1 MLDFTGISRTYLER
15 VFAAEIRAEEHFEA
29 GQRKL
34 LGALLHAGA
43 RTRFGADHGFAA
55 FRSYE
60 EFAEK
65 MPVTDFAT
73 LRPYVM
79 EMVNGGRDILWP
91 GRTRS
96 FAQSS
101 GTSDGKSKYIPLTQR
116 SLQKGHYAGAAFSV
130 ASYLHYHRD
139 SHIFG
144 GKNFILGGSF
154 ANELQLPQG
163 VKVGDLSATLID
175 SINPIA
181 NLFRIPSKQ
190 IALME
195 RWEEKLPALVEASS
209 VADVRSLSGVPSWFL
224 TVLRGVLKR
233 TGASS
238 IHDVWPNLEVF
249 FHGGI
254 AFGPYRRQ
262 YEAITDRRRMR
273 YWENYNA
280 SEGFFGVQALPGKPD
295 MRLLM
300 NTDVFYEFIPAEDP
314 SAAPVPSWEVKKG
327 KIYALVIT
335 SGNGLWRYP
344 LGDTVLVTGT
354 APLTVTIAG
363 RTRSFIN
370 AFGEEVMVYNT
381 DAALDAACR
390 ATGAEVLDYT
400 VAPVYADGGER
411 GRHEWLIEFSRM
423 PADMDAFARVL
434 DSSLQNENSDYQ
446 AKRSGDIFLA
456 PLTVVTGASGV
467 FDRWLASTGK
477 LGGQRKVPRLCN
489 DRRIMDPLLRF
500 NNELAARSTDADTTH
515 KQTSL

>member
-1 MLDFTGISRTYLER
+1 M
-15 VFAAEIRAEEHFEA
+15 
-29 GQRKL
+29 
-34 LGALLHAGA
+34 
-43 RTRFGADHGFAA
+43 
-55 FRSYE
+55 
-60 EFAEK
+60 
-65 MPVTDFAT
+65 
-73 LRPYVM
+73 
-79 EMVNGGRDILWP
+79 
-91 GRTRS
+91 
-96 FAQSS
+96 
-101 GTSDGKSKYIPLTQR
+101 
-116 SLQKGHYAGAAFSV
+116 
-130 ASYLHYHRD
+130 
-139 SHIFG
+139 
-144 GKNFILGGSF
+144 
-154 ANELQLPQG
+154 
-163 VKVGDLSATLID
+163 
-175 SINPIA
+175 
-181 NLFRIPSKQ
+181 
-190 IALME
+190 
-195 RWEEKLPALVEASS
+195 EASS
-209 VADVRSLSGVPSWFL
+209 GADVRSLSGVPSWFL
-224 TVLRGVLKR
+224 TVLRGVLKH

-262 YEAITDRRRMR
+262 YEAITDRQRMR

-300 NTDVFYEFIPAEDP
+300 NTDVFYEFVPAEDP
-314 SAAPVPSWEVKKG
+314 SAAPIPSWEVKEG
-327 KIYALVIT
+327 GIYALLIT

-370 AFGEEVMVYNT
+370 AFGEEVMVYNA

-390 ATGAEVLDYT
+390 ATGAEVIDYT

-411 GRHEWLIEFSRM
+411 GHHEWLIEFSRR
-423 PADMDAFARVL
+423 PSDMDAFTRQL
-434 DSSLQNENSDYQ
+434 DSSLQGENSDYQ

-489 DRRIMDPLLRF
+489 DRRIMDQLLSL
-500 NNELAARSTDADTTH
+500 NDKLNASAASTDKTDH
-515 KQTSL
+515 QIS

>member
-1 MLDFTGISRTYLER
+1 MFDFTGISRTYLER
-15 VFAAEIRAEEHFEA
+15 VFKAELRAEEHLEA

-34 LGALLHAGA
+34 LGSLLRSGA
-43 RTRFGADHGFAA
+43 HTRFGRENGFA
-55 FRSYE
+55 SLVCYE
-60 EFAEK
+60 QFAEK
-65 MPVTDFAT
+65 VPQADYAM

-79 EMVNGGRDILWP
+79 DMVNGKRDILWP
-91 GRTRS
+91 GVTRN

-101 GTSDGKSKYIPLTQR
+101 GTSDGKSKYIPITAH
-116 SLQKGHYAGAAFSV
+116 SLRWGHYVGAAFSV

-154 ANELQLPQG
+154 ANELQLPAG
-163 VKVGDLSATLID
+163 VKVGDLSATLIN
-175 SINPIA
+175 SINPVA
-181 NLFRIPSKQ
+181 NLFRIPSKR

-195 RWEEKLPALVEASS
+195 RWEEKLQALVEASAD
-209 VADVRSLSGVPSWFL
+209 ADVRSLSGVPSWFL
-224 TVLRGVLKR
+224 TVLREVLRRKS
-233 TGASS
+233 ASS

-262 YEAITDRRRMR
+262 YEAITDPGRMR

-280 SEGFFGVQALPGKPD
+280 SEGFFGVQAYPGKAD

-300 NTDVFYEFIPAEDP
+300 NTDVFYEFIPADDP
-314 SAAPVPSWEVKKG
+314 DGAPVPAWKVKEG
-327 KIYALVIT
+327 EIYALLIT

-344 LGDTVLVTGT
+344 IGDTVLVTGT

-363 RTRSFIN
+363 RTRCYIN

-400 VAPVYADGGER
+400 AAPVYADGGKR
-411 GRHEWLIEFSRM
+411 GRHEWMIEFSRL
-423 PADMDAFARVL
+423 PADMPTFSMLL
-434 DSSLQNENSDYQ
+434 DKALQNENSDYQ

-456 PLTVVTGASGV
+456 PLTIVTGERGI

-477 LGGQRKVPRLCN
+477 LGGQRKVPRLSN
-489 DRRIMDPLLRF
+489 DRRIMDPLLRL
-500 NNELAARSTDADTTH
+500 NDQLARESHQTNEQ
-515 KQTSL
+515 QTSL